1 MPVEQAV
8 DLGRITMKEVFL
20 VGSPILGVA
29 VAISLVVNIIQVLTS
44 LQETTLSAVPRLLA
58 VASGVFFLMPWMWR
72 QLCQF
77 TVQLLSDFHPYLR

>member
-20 VGSPILGVA
+20 VGSPILA
-29 VAISLVVNIIQVLTS
+29 LAILVSLLVNIVQVLTS
-44 LQETTLSAVPRLLA
+44 LQETTLSTVPRLVA
-58 VASGVFFLMPWMWR
+58 VAAGTFFLMPWMWR